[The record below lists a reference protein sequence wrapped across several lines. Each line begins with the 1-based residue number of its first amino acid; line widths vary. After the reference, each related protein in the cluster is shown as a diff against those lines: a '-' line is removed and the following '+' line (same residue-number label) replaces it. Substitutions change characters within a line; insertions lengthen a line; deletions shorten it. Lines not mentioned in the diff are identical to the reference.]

1 MRDSHKLFL
10 QSFMSRGLLDAK
22 EVRQLYRTCCLKFN
36 DQFAEKEEDQKQH
49 LLEFV
54 RTINR
59 NIQPFHMEIKKGV
72 SEDEGKSFYCLVCTS
87 DSSITK
93 LASDYTS
100 SEMDFFKRLIEGI
113 IDSDNGEIG
122 STAALNT
129 TDKLDKNLKKMSK
142 QDAQNL
148 LERLEAQKWIKINK
162 GKVSLATRSLLELEQ
177 YILDM
182 YQNITDK
189 CNVCKRLCVKGQVC
203 DSCSTKLHF
212 HCATRF
218 FQNKENPRCPNK
230 ECGAVWS
237 YEIPTKTA
245 DTEGSQMPDTQEGSR
260 KRKHRS

>member
-22 EVRQLYRTCCLKFN
+22 EVRQLYKTCCLKFN
-36 DQFAEKEEDQKQH
+36 DHYAEKEEDQKQH

-72 SEDEGKSFYCLVCTS
+72 SEEEGKSFYCLVCTS

-93 LASDYTS
+93 LASDYTT

-129 TDKLDKNLKKMSK
+129 TDKLDKKMKKMSK

-148 LERLEAQKWIKINK
+148 LERLEAQKWIKINR
-162 GKVSLATRSLLELEQ
+162 GRVSLATRSLLELEQ
-177 YILDM
+177 YILDV
-182 YQNITDK
+182 YQMITDK

-218 FQNKENPRCPNK
+218 FQKKENPRCPDPK
-230 ECGAVWS
+230 CGVLWTH
-237 YEIPTKTA
+237 EIPTKS
-245 DTEGSQMPDTQEGSR
+245 TEAEITQTPQEDNR
-260 KRKHRS
+260 KRKHKS